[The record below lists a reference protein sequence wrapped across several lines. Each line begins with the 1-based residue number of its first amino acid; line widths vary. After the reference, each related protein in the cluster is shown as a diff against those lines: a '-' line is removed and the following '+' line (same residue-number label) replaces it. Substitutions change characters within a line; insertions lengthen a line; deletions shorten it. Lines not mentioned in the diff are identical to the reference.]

1 MEALRIVNIK
11 REDFWDKEIQ
21 KMVTVYSEVTKRQ
34 LEDITHD
41 LKQLGFNIVT
51 FGTTLREFETD
62 KQFVIVRRK

>member
-11 REDFWDKEIQ
+11 REDYWDRELQ
-21 KMVTVYSEVTKRQ
+21 KMVTVYTEVTKKQ

-41 LKQLGFNIVT
+41 LRQLGFNIVT
-51 FGTTLREFETD
+51 FGTKMREFETD